1 MPTQENL
8 MNETKSSLLPT
19 APDLSRRFLDLLE
32 KTDRQA
38 PDPADLRALRAMLQ
52 EDPALW
58 RVAGD
63 LAHTA
68 AMGVV
73 AKMRAYPIVAESLK
87 RGWDIMKDELGYQL
101 ASPLERLLV
110 EQVVLCW
117 LHLHAVELEYTHLIG
132 ASSLSPDA
140 GHWER
145 RLSSAQARYLRA
157 CETLARI
164 RKLARSTPA
173 LQVNIAAD
181 GGQQVNVAGA
191 SLKLTADTC
200 TCAGAP
206 RRCK

>member
-1 MPTQENL
+1 MDETQ
-8 MNETKSSLLPT
+8 SSLLPT
-19 APDLSRRFLDLLE
+19 SPALSRRFLDLLK
-32 KTDRQA
+32 KTDCQV
-38 PDPADLRALRAMLQ
+38 PDPADLLALRAMLKQ
-52 EDPALW
+52 NPGLW

-68 AMGVV
+68 AMSIVG
-73 AKMRAYPIVAESLK
+73 KMRAYPLVAESLK
-87 RGWDIMKDELGYQL
+87 RGWDVMKDELGYQL

-117 LHLHAVELEYTHLIG
+117 LHLHAIELEYTALIG

-145 RLSSAQARYLRA
+145 RLSAAQARYLRA

-164 RKLARSTPA
+164 RKLARNTPA

-181 GGQQVNVAGA
+181 GGQQINVAGD
-191 SLKLTADTC
+191 SF
-200 TCAGAP
+200 P
-206 RRCK
+206 SPSRREGLGEGENGPSSQDED

>member
-1 MPTQENL
+1 MDEKQ
-8 MNETKSSLLPT
+8 SSLPT
-19 APDLSRRFLDLLE
+19 SPDLSRRFLDLLK

-38 PDPADLRALRAMLQ
+38 PDPADLLALRAMLEQ
-52 EDPALW
+52 NPGLW

-68 AMGVV
+68 AMGIV
-73 AKMRAYPIVAESLK
+73 AKMRAYPVVAESLK
-87 RGWDIMKDELGYQL
+87 RGWDVMKDELGYQL

-117 LHLHAVELEYTHLIG
+117 LHLHVVELEYTNLVG

-140 GHWER
+140 GQWER
-145 RLSSAQARYLRA
+145 RLSAAQARYLRA

-173 LQVNIAAD
+173 LQVNIAAG
-181 GGQQVNVAGA
+181 GGQQINVAGA
-191 SLKLTADTC
+191 ALPLADVD
-200 TCAGAP
+200 P
-206 RRCK
+206 PD

>member
-1 MPTQENL
+1 MTIGLVPAQEN
-8 MNETKSSLLPT
+8 MMDEKQSSLPT
-19 APDLSRRFLDLLE
+19 SPDLSRRFLDLLK

-38 PDPADLRALRAMLQ
+38 PDPADLLALRAMLEQ
-52 EDPALW
+52 NPGLW

-73 AKMRAYPIVAESLK
+73 AKMRAYPVVAESLK
-87 RGWDIMKDELGYQL
+87 RGWDVMKDELGYQH

-117 LHLHAVELEYTHLIG
+117 LHLHAIELEYTNLIG

-140 GHWER
+140 DHWER
-145 RLSSAQARYLRA
+145 RLSAAQARYLRA

-164 RKLARSTPA
+164 RKLAHSTPA

-181 GGQQVNVAGA
+181 GGRQINVAGA
-191 SLKLTADTC
+191 ALPLASPPPS
-200 TCAGAP
+200 GGS
-206 RRCK
+206 